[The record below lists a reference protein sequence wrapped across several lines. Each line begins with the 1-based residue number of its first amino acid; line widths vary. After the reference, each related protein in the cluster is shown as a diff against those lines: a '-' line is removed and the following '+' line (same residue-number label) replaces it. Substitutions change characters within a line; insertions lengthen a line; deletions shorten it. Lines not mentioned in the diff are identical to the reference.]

1 LPGIIA
7 TLGFDERHVIRS
19 MLRIGFGGVQKIVL
33 LVPRGGLEERA
44 KRALDEISK
53 LAGLAGVKD
62 ISTAEVPIEVFHEAV
77 ATIRRIVRDCVRSFG
92 GAVVSLGGGMRALVI
107 ETLLAVLTLPIQDKK
122 SVKIVVDLETSQG
135 SIEFPASIPID
146 IRLSEV
152 EIRALEYV
160 INKGRATLG
169 EVSED
174 LKLARST
181 AWKALEKLVSIGCLK
196 KEDFTY
202 IPTDIGLF
210 VNAIIKSSA

>member
-1 LPGIIA
+1 
-7 TLGFDERHVIRS
+7 
-19 MLRIGFGGVQKIVL
+19 
-33 LVPRGGLEERA
+33 
-44 KRALDEISK
+44 
-53 LAGLAGVKD
+53 
-62 ISTAEVPIEVFHEAV
+62 
-77 ATIRRIVRDCVRSFG
+77 
-92 GAVVSLGGGMRALVI
+92 
-107 ETLLAVLTLPIQDKK
+107 VLTLPIQDKK